1 MINKAF
7 EVSVGE
13 NDKSV
18 DSFLEEWKKGLSRE
32 NQPLTPTE
40 FFEFK
45 DPKYQGSNL
54 ERIWAQYNAEEKQ
67 EYQNNYN
74 NGNLPYIKAGTT
86 VLLPI
91 PKIVLELQRVSKQGQ
106 FMSQGDFKS
115 YWSENYSK
123 LIGSINYKPS
133 DSETDP
139 DSIVDSKVIPQTL
152 KVWIY
157 VKALD
162 KIIDFSPFINSLN
175 TVKNSS
181 SGNFT
186 INMVPTRSQDSAFGV
201 NSSGYYEI
209 YNITDNK
216 KKQVKDFVEK
226 YLTQND
232 IVFLR
237 FEKLALEASASLKGE
252 EDSLEIS
259 PSNLVNSDKNYNVWD
274 MIGLIDIVQTSIDTS
289 YDDYLVT
296 VMGRDFTKLFVEDGS
311 YFIPL
316 KWVEG
321 NKDLWF
327 YVGDQSDEWYKRN
340 IVTGTYDFFFNYG
353 FRGIRETLWFI
364 INLLSNIGIVSN
376 DLFSAYKGRRTTS
389 YEIETGDQS
398 YKQTQKVNGIW
409 QIVKVFCDDNLEKRT
424 LVDPSFANPDGSLMD
439 FIFKTCQDP
448 FVEVLFDTYVDTLD
462 IVVRQPPFTE
472 SAIKD
477 VIVSETYIE
486 IDSSNFISS
495 SLSYDDRVYSS
506 YRLFPQDQIT
516 GKDNTTSLAFVPIIY
531 LNEITKYFGNKKL
544 EIQDIYIAA
553 NALDGASGS
562 SNLNSMAATMLNDLL
577 FVIETTAYLPFT
589 RRGTITINGDRRIK
603 VGSFVKNNYTNEL
616 FYVTGVSNSLS
627 FSENS
632 ISRETILEVERGMF
646 FPILS
651 GVVGEDEE
659 INLNAGSQKASYFK
673 IVDIKRIKEDILTA
687 QNAAKSG
694 QTKTSGLGVAPLN
707 KEQFEYFLKRKM
719 YK

>member
-1 MINKAF
+1 
-7 EVSVGE
+7 
-13 NDKSV
+13 
-18 DSFLEEWKKGLSRE
+18 
-32 NQPLTPTE
+32 
-40 FFEFK
+40 
-45 DPKYQGSNL
+45 
-54 ERIWAQYNAEEKQ
+54 
-67 EYQNNYN
+67 
-74 NGNLPYIKAGTT
+74 
-86 VLLPI
+86 
-91 PKIVLELQRVSKQGQ
+91 
-106 FMSQGDFKS
+106 
-115 YWSENYSK
+115 
-123 LIGSINYKPS
+123 
-133 DSETDP
+133 
-139 DSIVDSKVIPQTL
+139 
-152 KVWIY
+152 
-157 VKALD
+157 
-162 KIIDFSPFINSLN
+162 
-175 TVKNSS
+175 
-181 SGNFT
+181 
-186 INMVPTRSQDSAFGV
+186 
-201 NSSGYYEI
+201 
-209 YNITDNK
+209 
-216 KKQVKDFVEK
+216 
-226 YLTQND
+226 
-232 IVFLR
+232 
-237 FEKLALEASASLKGE
+237 
-252 EDSLEIS
+252 
-259 PSNLVNSDKNYNVWD
+259 
-274 MIGLIDIVQTSIDTS
+274 
-289 YDDYLVT
+289 
-296 VMGRDFTKLFVEDGS
+296 
-311 YFIPL
+311 
-316 KWVEG
+316 
-321 NKDLWF
+321 
-327 YVGDQSDEWYKRN
+327 
-340 IVTGTYDFFFNYG
+340 
-353 FRGIRETLWFI
+353 
-364 INLLSNIGIVSN
+364 
-376 DLFSAYKGRRTTS
+376 
-389 YEIETGDQS
+389 
-398 YKQTQKVNGIW
+398 
-409 QIVKVFCDDNLEKRT
+409 
-424 LVDPSFANPDGSLMD
+424 MD

-673 IVDIKRIKEDILTA
+673 IVDIKESKRI
-687 QNAAKSG
+687 
-694 QTKTSGLGVAPLN
+694 
-707 KEQFEYFLKRKM
+707 F
-719 YK
+719 

>member
-1 MINKAF
+1 
-7 EVSVGE
+7 
-13 NDKSV
+13 
-18 DSFLEEWKKGLSRE
+18 
-32 NQPLTPTE
+32 
-40 FFEFK
+40 
-45 DPKYQGSNL
+45 
-54 ERIWAQYNAEEKQ
+54 
-67 EYQNNYN
+67 
-74 NGNLPYIKAGTT
+74 
-86 VLLPI
+86 
-91 PKIVLELQRVSKQGQ
+91 
-106 FMSQGDFKS
+106 MSQGDFKS

-133 DSETDP
+133 NSETDP

-216 KKQVKDFVEK
+216 KKQIKDFVEK

-353 FRGIRETLWFI
+353 FRGIRETLWFV

-376 DLFSAYKGRRTTS
+376 DLFQLIKKDA
-389 YEIETGDQS
+389 
-398 YKQTQKVNGIW
+398 
-409 QIVKVFCDDNLEKRT
+409 L
-424 LVDPSFANPDGSLMD
+424 LLM
-439 FIFKTCQDP
+439 K
-448 FVEVLFDTYVDTLD
+448 
-462 IVVRQPPFTE
+462 
-472 SAIKD
+472 
-477 VIVSETYIE
+477 
-486 IDSSNFISS
+486 
-495 SLSYDDRVYSS
+495 
-506 YRLFPQDQIT
+506 
-516 GKDNTTSLAFVPIIY
+516 
-531 LNEITKYFGNKKL
+531 
-544 EIQDIYIAA
+544 
-553 NALDGASGS
+553 
-562 SNLNSMAATMLNDLL
+562 
-577 FVIETTAYLPFT
+577 
-589 RRGTITINGDRRIK
+589 
-603 VGSFVKNNYTNEL
+603 
-616 FYVTGVSNSLS
+616 
-627 FSENS
+627 
-632 ISRETILEVERGMF
+632 
-646 FPILS
+646 
-651 GVVGEDEE
+651 
-659 INLNAGSQKASYFK
+659 
-673 IVDIKRIKEDILTA
+673 
-687 QNAAKSG
+687 
-694 QTKTSGLGVAPLN
+694 
-707 KEQFEYFLKRKM
+707 
-719 YK
+719 